1 MAVTQSDDVCLLPLC
16 CWRGQCRL
24 SERCDRSQG
33 QESLLN
39 RQEIQLSIDI
49 LGHDNLFMTAV
60 GLDDRMI
67 FCFILQDTSMP
78 PGDFPPCC
86 GDTRTH
92 GEYSALSPDFALPGS
107 AVQRTLPSG
116 RVALVHLRGLGARFL
131 PSLRQKW
138 GLERSLPWS
147 S

>member
-1 MAVTQSDDVCLLPLC
+1 MH
-16 CWRGQCRL
+16 RL
-24 SERCDRSQG
+24 SEQCDRSQG

-39 RQEIQLSIDI
+39 RQEIQLSINI
-49 LGHDNLFMTAV
+49 LGHYNLFVTAV
-60 GLDDRMI
+60 RLDDRMI

-86 GDTRTH
+86 GDTRTR
-92 GEYSALSPDFALPGS
+92 GEYPALSPDFALPGS
-107 AVQRTLPSG
+107 AVQRALSSG
-116 RVALVHLRGLGARFL
+116 RMALVHFRGLGAQFL
-131 PSLRQKW
+131 PSLWQKW